1 MSAKTDHAKTAAARK
16 PTAAQ
21 RARAEKA
28 AAQAKATAEAP
39 LAPVAEAPVVEPPVE
54 ETGVVAIESAPSKRR
69 AAAKATPAKAEE
81 PTPSVPDLFRK
92 GRTIAQIART
102 IAKGQDVVRA
112 ALDEAGVDYSADK
125 NAKAVAAAKPAT
137 KTPAAPKEW
146 TLLSSYR
153 SILAK
158 KVDAKS
164 KRGRIVADLAS
175 GANTG
180 DLVEIIASLASL
192 SEGDAAKLAAG
203 ANALN
208 AALSAHYARV
218 S

>member
-1 MSAKTDHAKTAAARK
+1 MASTDSKTAAAPIVAADETTPPK
-16 PTAAQ
+16 APKPPTAAQ
-21 RARAEKA
+21 RKRAEKA
-28 AAQAKATAEAP
+28 ASQAKATAPA
-39 LAPVAEAPVVEPPVE
+39 APVEA
-54 ETGVVAIESAPSKRR
+54 
-69 AAAKATPAKAEE
+69 ATP
-81 PTPSVPDLFRK
+81 SIPDLFRK

-102 IAKGQDVVRA
+102 IQKGQDVVRA
-112 ALDEAGVDYSADK
+112 ALDEAGVDYTADK
-125 NAKAVAAAKPAT
+125 NAKAVGSTPAPA
-137 KTPAAPKEW
+137 TPAAPKEW
-146 TLLSSYR
+146 TLLSSYKA
-153 SILAK
+153 ILAK
-158 KVDAKS
+158 KVDPKS
-164 KRGRIVADLAS
+164 KRGRIVADLAT